1 LRFPTTPVATHAESW
16 EEIDMSEKRES
27 SGLGLAVLGVLA
39 VALCCGAPLIAASGV
54 LAALA
59 GIGLGSWL
67 LILAGVALAGL
78 GGLRWY
84 RRRTTCE
91 VPTSR
96 RHDEDREQV
105 D

>member
-1 LRFPTTPVATHAESW
+1 
-16 EEIDMSEKRES
+16 MSEKREA
-27 SGLGLAVLGVLA
+27 SGLGLGVLGVLA

-54 LAALA
+54 FAALA

-67 LILAGVALAGL
+67 LILAGVAIAGV

-91 VPTSR
+91 APASQPQN
-96 RHDEDREQV
+96 EDREQV